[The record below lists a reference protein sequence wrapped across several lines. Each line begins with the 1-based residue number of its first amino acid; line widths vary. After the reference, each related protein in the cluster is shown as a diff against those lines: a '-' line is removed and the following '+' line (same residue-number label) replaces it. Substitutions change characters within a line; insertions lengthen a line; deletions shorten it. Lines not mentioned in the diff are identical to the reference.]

1 MAGGIA
7 RGDEQLLSVSQFAAR
22 ERVSRVRVLQ
32 LLNARRIPGARKIGH
47 QWAIPASAAI
57 ARRARG
63 RPRKGGSS
71 QTDRLLQAMA
81 EKYVWWL
88 SPREAAARPDLVI
101 TQVMD
106 IGDYEDACR
115 LEAALGREALA
126 RALRRAEPGR
136 LAERSWAYW
145 HYRLGRAT
153 AGRVP
158 PRPKRALR

>member
-1 MAGGIA
+1 MAA
-7 RGDEQLLSVSQFAAR
+7 SVEPAGDALLSVSQFAAR

-32 LLNARRIPGARKIGH
+32 LLGARRLPGARRIGH
-47 QWAIPASAAI
+47 QWAIPASTAI
-57 ARRARG
+57 VRRTRG
-63 RPRKGGSS
+63 RPRKRASRPV
-71 QTDRLLQAMA
+71 DRLLRTMA
-81 EKYVWWL
+81 KKYVWWL

-126 RALRRAEPGR
+126 RALGRAEAGR
-136 LAERSWAYW
+136 LSERSWTYW
-145 HYRLGRAT
+145 HYRLGRAA

-158 PRPKRALR
+158 PRPKRVLP

>member
-1 MAGGIA
+1 MAASIV
-7 RGDEQLLSVSQFAAR
+7 RGDEQLLSVSQFATR

-32 LLNARRIPGARKIGH
+32 LVGAGRIPGARKIGH

-71 QTDRLLQAMA
+71 PVDRLLQAMA
-81 EKYVWWL
+81 RKYVWWL
-88 SPREAAARPDLVI
+88 SPREAAARPDLII

-115 LEAALGREALA
+115 LEAAMGRQALA
-126 RALRRAEPGR
+126 RALRHAEPGR
-136 LAERSWAYW
+136 LSERSWAYW
-145 HYRLGRAT
+145 HHRLGRAP

-158 PRPKRALR
+158 PPPKRALR